1 MSGLHNAVGHLRE
14 EPAIIHLLDAMG
26 PWEIKSY
33 KSSGKLPACQY
44 YTCKE
49 KGVQLCFEQASGNEE
64 RTASSTVIAG
74 QSDGWKLAAAH
85 LYNENVEGFR
95 RFQGDLGFGLTFDLN
110 NAEVR
115 DKRCGGG
122 IYS

>member
-49 KGVQLCFEQASGNEE
+49 KGVQLCFEQASGKEE
-64 RTASSTVIAG
+64 SSPAIAG

-115 DKRCGGG
+115 HTLCCGG